1 MYIHNFFIIKVVGV
15 VSRKNIISVMITSQS
30 RLLFTTMTGHGR
42 TMVKKDFLSFTIR
55 MADIRQI
62 ILLLLRLKIQ
72 ILYSNKTGVYLIQ
85 LYGEIITPE
94 DGDWRKE
101 YKKRN
106 SKIFKIER
114 IGSKLKVSDIDSM
127 KDIEAY
133 HIDKRGSERGSENS
147 ENNKLYNEVVFPTQT
162 GLVFLDAG
170 GSFWW
175 YYDGYTD
182 NVKKFNTKQE
192 ALDFDDKVF
201 ENHFLENHG
210 TNFNSLL
217 IKSILIIIVLI
228 LAGIF
233 IFVALNKK
241 NKTRFMFRIQENE
254 RAKIS
259 RDIHDSVVQDIRGI
273 RLETENLNVMDDSKE
288 RQKKIED
295 IATESIVKLRNICY
309 TDGSLSRLF

>member
-1 MYIHNFFIIKVVGV
+1 
-15 VSRKNIISVMITSQS
+15 
-30 RLLFTTMTGHGR
+30 
-42 TMVKKDFLSFTIR
+42 
-55 MADIRQI
+55 
-62 ILLLLRLKIQ
+62 
-72 ILYSNKTGVYLIQ
+72 
-85 LYGEIITPE
+85 
-94 DGDWRKE
+94 
-101 YKKRN
+101 
-106 SKIFKIER
+106 
-114 IGSKLKVSDIDSM
+114 M

-162 GLVFLDAG
+162 GLVFLDVG

-210 TNFNSLL
+210 TIFNSLL
-217 IKSILIIIVLI
+217 SKSILIIIVLI

-309 TDGSLSRLF
+309 TDGSLPLVLDL